1 MNKAYADPKKNEK
14 PMLTLSGIRMDDL
27 LADMIHLQRSLSR
40 VIGHLR
46 IICGDE
52 EE

>member
-1 MNKAYADPKKNEK
+1 MNKAYADPKENRK

-27 LADMIHLQRSLSR
+27 LADMVDLQRSLSR

-46 IICGDE
+46 IVCGDE